1 MILYTE
7 DQFNAAYKEYR
18 YHHIQNKCEY
28 LSAETFRDMFEAMI
42 KVIYTYEV
50 DDDER

>member
-18 YHHIQNKCEY
+18 YHHMQKRCEY
-28 LSAETFRDMFEAMI
+28 INAEDFREMFELIMKA
-42 KVIYTYEV
+42 VYLHEVEDYE
-50 DDDER
+50 